1 MPEWVREGLVKHST
15 SWQFRAALVLERET
29 RRRDS
34 AVRRLLWSDIDV
46 ENATVR
52 WRAETDKSGRANVTP
67 LTARAIRML
76 RILPLRGIGD
86 APVFPAARDPSKS
99 SSRHAFQQWLKR
111 AKRAWLRSIDDATE
125 RERVRTALRGVGFH
139 SEKRA
144 GVRDPEFR
152 KLPAAIQE
160 EIAGTNY
167 TTLRRIYDE
176 VTAED
181 IREAWAEARQ
191 VAK

>member
-1 MPEWVREGLVKHST
+1 
-15 SWQFRAALVLERET
+15 
-29 RRRDS
+29 
-34 AVRRLLWSDIDV
+34 
-46 ENATVR
+46 
-52 WRAETDKSGRANVTP
+52 
-67 LTARAIRML
+67 ML
-76 RILPLRGIGD
+76 RTLPSRGIGD
-86 APVFPAARDPSKS
+86 APVFPAARDPSKP
-99 SSRHAFQQWLKR
+99 SSRHSFQQWLKR

-125 RERVRTALRGVGFH
+125 YERVRRALRGVGFH

>member
-1 MPEWVREGLVKHST
+1 MKRRRKTKWSYNAGERGRNWVRAYCKG
-15 SWQFRAALVLERET
+15 
-29 RRRDS
+29 
-34 AVRRLLWSDIDV
+34 VR
-46 ENATVR
+46 
-52 WRAETDKSGRANVTP
+52 TP
-67 LTARAIRML
+67 LQSLRA
-76 RILPLRGIGD
+76 P
-86 APVFPAARDPSKS
+86 
-99 SSRHAFQQWLKR
+99 
-111 AKRAWLRSIDDATE
+111 
-125 RERVRTALRGVGFH
+125 
-139 SEKRA
+139 

-152 KLPAAIQE
+152 KLSAAIQE